1 MNDVT
6 FISHAD
12 DVLNALEAAI
22 DNALEEIGMVAET
35 YAKDNLT
42 AFPHVDTGRLRNSI
56 SHASNHKDEAY
67 VGCNTSYA
75 IWAEI
80 GTGIYA
86 SDGNGR
92 KTPWFFEDAKGKWHI
107 THGIKPAHY
116 LERAASEHVDEWANI
131 IVSHLKGS

>member
-1 MNDVT
+1 MSDVT
-6 FISHAD
+6 FVSHAD
-12 DVLNALEAAI
+12 EALNAFNSAI
-22 DNALEEIGMVAET
+22 DKALEEMGMVGET
-35 YAKDNLT
+35 YAKDVLT

-86 SDGNGR
+86 TDGNGR
-92 KTPWFFEDAKGKWHI
+92 KTPWAFEDADGKWHI
-107 THGIKPAHY
+107 THGIEPAHY
-116 LERAASEHVDEWANI
+116 LEKAISEHDDEYRAI
-131 IVSHLKGS
+131 IEENMKNA